1 MKRLLAAII
10 MALVGVCAAHA
21 SEKHALLIG
30 ISDYPQ
36 HEAKELR
43 WAPIHGAN
51 DISLIEG
58 TLRRQG
64 FTITALTDSEATAA
78 NARKAFARLVAECRA
93 GDMVYVHFSGHGQA
107 YEDLS
112 GDEDDGWDEALV
124 PYDAL
129 RGYRRGVYEGEKHIV
144 DDELGAVFDALR
156 TKVGP
161 KGYVYAVLD
170 ACHSGGAAR
179 GDEMQDDELFVRGTE
194 HGFTPNGKRYIP
206 HIDRRGN
213 IAVAPQ
219 VGMSNICILE
229 ACRAYQTNTEIK
241 EDGRYCGPLTYYV
254 NLVLLDVSLSP
265 DTQWVEKV
273 RALMARDPRLIRQNM
288 VSEKS
293 N

>member
-1 MKRLLAAII
+1 MAAIL
-10 MALVGVCAAHA
+10 MALIGVCAAHA
-21 SEKHALLIG
+21 SEKRALLIG
-30 ISDYPQ
+30 ISDYAQ

-64 FTITALTDSEATAA
+64 FTITALADSEATAA
-78 NARKAFARLVAECRA
+78 NVRKAFARLVAECRA

-179 GDEMQDDELFVRGTE
+179 GDEMQDDELFVRGTD
-194 HGFTPNGKRYIP
+194 HGFTPQRQTLHSAHRP
-206 HIDRRGN
+206 ARQHRRS
-213 IAVAPQ
+213 AA
-219 VGMSNICILE
+219 
-229 ACRAYQTNTEIK
+229 
-241 EDGRYCGPLTYYV
+241 GRHERHLHPR
-254 NLVLLDVSLSP
+254 SLSCLP
-265 DTQWVEKV
+265 NQHRDKGGRPLL
-273 RALMARDPRLIRQNM
+273 RAAHILCQSCSARREPLARHS
-288 VSEKS
+288 VG
-293 N
+293 